1 MGDWWLRSMLVLQS
15 PSATFVALRQEGS
28 DDASDSSE
36 TVLAIVLLAGAVYA
50 LSSSAASHLM
60 NDSDYD
66 GLVVAV
72 WVFLAG
78 AISGAFAYWLL
89 GGVLHLAVRA
99 LGSHG
104 SFRRSRH
111 ILAFAAVPVALSLLV
126 WLVKIA
132 LYRSKVFRDGAAG
145 LGDGGAAFE
154 AASLLFALWAAALL
168 VTGVR
173 AVHGWS
179 WWRAAAASVAP
190 LALAAALVV
199 FSL

>member
-15 PSATFVALRQEGS
+15 PTATFVALRQEGG
-28 DDASDSSE
+28 DEASDSSE
-36 TVLAIVLLAGAVYA
+36 TVLAIIILAGAVYA

-104 SFRRSRH
+104 SFLRSRH
-111 ILAFAAVPVALSLLV
+111 ILAFAAVPLALSLLL
-126 WLVKIA
+126 WPVKVA
-132 LYRSKVFRDGAAG
+132 LYGSKVFRDGAAG
-145 LGDGGAAFE
+145 LGAGGVVFDAV
-154 AASLLFALWAAALL
+154 SLLFALWAAALL

-179 WWRAAAASVAP
+179 WSRAAVASAAP
-190 LALAAALVV
+190 LALAALLVV